1 MNKTVNINLSGFFYH
16 IDEDAYQKL
25 QNYLKAIKRSF
36 AGSAGED
43 EIIADIESRIAEL
56 FSEKMQN
63 EKQVISMNIV
73 DEVIQIMG
81 QPEDYMVDEDIFED
95 EPKKQARKEKTS
107 SSKKL
112 FRDTDNKYIGGVASG
127 FGHYFGIDA
136 LWIRLLLV
144 LSVFLGFGAPIFI
157 YIILWI
163 FVPEAVTTTEKL
175 QMRGEPINISNI
187 EKKIKE
193 GIDDVTETVKSVDYE
208 KYGRKTRSG
217 ISSFFE
223 GLGNVF
229 TTLFKI
235 FGKFIGVL
243 LIIIGIS
250 SLIGW
255 LIACFSFGTIDVF
268 NLPFDGDTPFNYLSN
283 DSGIPLWVVAI
294 FSFFAVG
301 IPFFFLIYLG
311 FRILVKNFR
320 SMSNYAKFSL
330 FGLWLI
336 SIIVLTVCGIRQG
349 ASYKN
354 RATVVKTEEL
364 AIFPQDTLQLKMVG
378 NKSFSKS
385 IRRDYDLEIE
395 YDENDQKRIFSR
407 GIRLIVRSTEDS
419 IATIK
424 VEKSARGTT
433 HEEARDRAKAIDYN
447 YSLDNNTLNLDSYF
461 LTSPEQK
468 FKSQQITIILYLP
481 EGTTLFADEN
491 TYTYHRNNSN
501 YDDILENGQEEHYLR
516 VLHNKLECLDC
527 KTTRFEYEDDNDFG
541 DHFIIDGDGFN
552 ITIDGDEKIII
563 DENGL
568 KIDIDEDDE
577 NFKMII
583 DENGVEIKSTDS
595 KDGRVKVK
603 RLKAGEDGVKIKK
616 EITTKDG
623 VTVEKTIKTIKD

>member
-1 MNKTVNINLSGFFYH
+1 
-16 IDEDAYQKL
+16 
-25 QNYLKAIKRSF
+25 
-36 AGSAGED
+36 
-43 EIIADIESRIAEL
+43 
-56 FSEKMQN
+56 
-63 EKQVISMNIV
+63 
-73 DEVIQIMG
+73 
-81 QPEDYMVDEDIFED
+81 MVDEDIFED
-95 EPKKQARKEKTS
+95 EPKTNTRREKAS
-107 SSKKL
+107 PSKKL

-175 QMRGEPINISNI
+175 QMKGEPINISNI

-193 GIDDVTETVKSVDYE
+193 GIDDVTETVKNVDYE
-208 KYGRKTRSG
+208 KYGEKTRSG

-268 NLPFDGDTPFNYLSN
+268 NLPFDGDSPFNYLSN
-283 DSGIPLWVVAI
+283 DSGISLWVVAL

-320 SMSNYAKFSL
+320 PMSNYAKFSL

-336 SIIVLTVCGIRQG
+336 AIIVLIVCGIRQG

-354 RATVVKTEEL
+354 KATVVKTEEL
-364 AIFPQDTLQLKMVG
+364 AIFPQDTLHLKMVG
-378 NKSFSKS
+378 NKNFSKS

-419 IATIK
+419 LATIK
-424 VEKSARGTT
+424 VEKSARGAT
-433 HEEARDRAKAIDYN
+433 HEQARDRAKAIDYK

-468 FKSQQITIILYLP
+468 FKSQEITIILYLP
-481 EGTTLFADEN
+481 EGMVLFADEN

-501 YDDILENGQEEHYLR
+501 YDDILDNGQEEHYLR
-516 VLHNKLECLDC
+516 VLHNKLECIDC
-527 KTTRFEYEDDNDFG
+527 KDNRYEYEEDDEFG
-541 DHFIIDGDGFN
+541 DQFIIDGDGFN

-595 KDGRVKVK
+595 NDGTIKVK
-603 RLKAGEDGVKIKK
+603 KLKAGKSGVKIKK
-616 EITTKDG
+616 EFTTQEGD
-623 VTVEKTIKTIKD
+623 TVQKTIKTIRN